1 MDGKPAERLPESES
15 DIGVT
20 EEQGTPYSCGKGRSP
35 RDMTSLVSLAPG
47 RATRGGVFSRAKHS
61 GRQKKKERKKE
72 RKKKK
77 RKEKKTVGIIFFWFL
92 LLSCF
97 LF

>member
-20 EEQGTPYSCGKGRSP
+20 EEQGTPYSCGKGRRP
-35 RDMTSLVSLAPG
+35 RDMTSLASLAPG
-47 RATRGGVFSRAKHS
+47 RATRGGVFSRAKHTS
-61 GRQKKKERKKE
+61 RQKKKKKKE